1 MVLQGKPDEEK
12 TWSIPSGGMKVGES
26 PEKCCER
33 ELFEETGY
41 RVNILKKLC
50 VKRTYTE
57 HIQVIVHYFWAEV
70 IGGKSVIQDPDEL
83 IHQGTGRR
91 KMKRKR

>member
-33 ELFEETGY
+33 EVFEETGY

-50 VKRTYTE
+50 VKRTYT
-57 HIQVIVHYFWAEV
+57 
-70 IGGKSVIQDPDEL
+70 
-83 IHQGTGRR
+83 
-91 KMKRKR
+91 